1 MLNKGQ
7 IRPAGCSYEN
17 FPAFRLNGAFW
28 THVRQES
35 QVARKATARA
45 SKRSLLRRD
54 CYPLT
59 VGDRATGTC
68 LGSVSE
74 RNVFADFLSSKRSSV
89 AQW

>member
-1 MLNKGQ
+1 MLDKTP
-7 IRPAGCSYEN
+7 IRPAGCSHEN
-17 FPAFRLNGAFW
+17 LPAFRLNRAFL
-28 THVRQES
+28 THAKQES
-35 QVARKATARA
+35 QVARKATARD

-54 CYPLT
+54 CYPLA

-74 RNVFADFLSSKRSSV
+74 RNVFADFLSVKQSSV

>member
-35 QVARKATARA
+35 QVARKATALEPKSSDSAHRRA
-45 SKRSLLRRD
+45 RRRK
-54 CYPLT
+54 LAS
-59 VGDRATGTC
+59 GA
-68 LGSVSE
+68 
-74 RNVFADFLSSKRSSV
+74 
-89 AQW
+89 